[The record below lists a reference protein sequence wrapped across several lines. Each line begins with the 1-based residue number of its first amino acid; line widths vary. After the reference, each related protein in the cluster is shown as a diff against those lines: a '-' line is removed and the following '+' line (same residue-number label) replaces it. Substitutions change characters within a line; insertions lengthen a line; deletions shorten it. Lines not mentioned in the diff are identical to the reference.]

1 VSADRQAS
9 LDIYQSAQVGTLSS
23 FNRIC
28 RKSARCRPGI
38 VQVAAGEV
46 LGAAEVGGLSI
57 EAATIK
63 DIEKSN
69 DESPVNKSR

>member
-1 VSADRQAS
+1 
-9 LDIYQSAQVGTLSS
+9 
-23 FNRIC
+23 
-28 RKSARCRPGI
+28 
-38 VQVAAGEV
+38 VAAGEV